1 MSLTA
6 MRPTLR
12 AMAGKMA
19 NFNIMKISGFGKVW
33 SVALQIALIDI
44 NDQ

>member
-1 MSLTA
+1 M
-6 MRPTLR
+6 LR
-12 AMAGKMA
+12 TPIDVYLAN

-33 SVALQIALIDI
+33 SIVLQIAFFDI